1 MERIDPTS
9 TAQTA
14 VEVESEVSVRFRP
27 LAVERIAEGS
37 RSACFVSGP
46 KSVGIDTEKTRL
58 SRSDP
63 AVQNTLDELKRD
75 ANCFL
80 DSSSSLAEFP
90 FNGSIFDEG
99 TATARVYK
107 KIVQPLVIQV
117 TEGISSTVIACGG
130 KGSGKTFTL
139 FGTHDHPGVIF
150 NALQDL
156 FNHIASYRHPASPRT
171 KPQTNAPQ
179 FLAWNL
185 EPHKWLD
192 QEYEFSV
199 RCSYVE
205 IREHAV
211 ADLLH
216 CAADFVPT
224 DILPTLALRRTPKG
238 MPFIEG
244 VTEKPGT
251 SVEDLVRELARAA
264 ALKKARDKL
273 FPERPS
279 SGVVTITVEKA
290 RIGRETQLSSERSS
304 PPRHRSDRN
313 VSEDSLSSFSDS
325 PNPQEFPVQ
334 IPQITR
340 ATLTFVETQ
349 GTEGL
354 ALPDRGAFEN
364 QSLFVMAED
373 LLSLTNSNS
382 GKAASSAW
390 AGSTLTQILYPAVH
404 GDSNLSMIITIDP
417 ADSCLAVSLPTLRFG
432 SRISG
437 GRRRLRVTQISR
449 GNSHLR
455 ALHLTLSRHFRHIQ
469 SVWRKRKDEEEG
481 LQLLRQLDLEQT
493 RARGTD
499 QSWWLPSSAEARD
512 TLSQLE
518 EDLTATRRQ
527 ILVGGTADWSVL
539 EGSRLS
545 NVLSI
550 VSVFQD
556 RRFVRETL
564 GEDTSRRR
572 PDLTLPDSRSERR
585 DLTWNE
591 PGSPE
596 SARLDGLNLVAD
608 VLGELRVMKA
618 SPNPHLTDLF
628 PTSTTLFLSPAS
640 RRLPP
645 PSPYRAAA
653 PVGAFLCPASAP
665 VIHSPSYLDSPTVA
679 ALPRNFPSPASPS
692 GTSAHVSSSRAGV
705 SGVVVSSPS
714 NRTRLVNI
722 TQRQRSMQGLFP
734 PTSPAISPAGF
745 LEASPAWSGSPYR
758 RDCGPLKIAPSQASQ
773 ESLRR
778 MPSAFFPSIVQPA
791 SDPIISSFP
800 LRSGGRSCTPRDA
813 CCPERTDPGFW
824 CSASCQPQSHSS
836 PSAPENAPFTFRA
849 VVTGPVAPL
858 ANLFAQAE
866 PDRKTPCTNFGE
878 RRLFVGAL
886 TLSRASQSNAPRDDV
901 GRAME
906 DLERSLAELR
916 NSFVDREELPCLQ
929 PQTGAEQ
936 SLRVDTVL
944 LSPRSPD
951 SKWPSLPEDA
961 SGALGGQEQE
971 AVTVAAAAAGSPRDC
986 RERGHA
992 TAEGEKQFCV
1002 VATHASG
1009 RSRDVHEAT
1018 VSSGSQSRDAS
1029 EAEGDFGGEL
1039 ERKASTHEAHTTSSF
1054 ESFLESLTHLPEPSA
1069 STPEEKE
1076 ASWERQA
1083 REGPGA
1089 ETNGSQDLLDTA
1101 SRLQD
1106 EIIDLLE
1113 NPCGGPSHAYG
1124 EDLERGEARTLSESL
1139 SGSRVFALTSSVP
1152 LSPRAAP
1159 ASPSEPSALAHRFR
1173 DADPS
1178 EEELGTDRQS
1188 HRDSAVPSPSR
1199 IRVRLSV
1206 EGEEEHQH
1214 MSSRRESP
1222 LSLQSRRASQT
1233 TFIGTPSQLL
1243 FSLAREETDKPRGSA
1258 LRGTEP
1264 GHAGLP
1270 YRPRRYSSS
1279 FSSSSSSSSSSPREF
1294 GETSPKGHLSCHRR
1308 QRGGESWVVSSSQKD
1323 VETDSGFC
1331 LPEPRAE
1338 DRRGDTKQSLYFQGT
1353 LRPWTHFSTPGI
1365 VVPRTEK
1372 TPEERLA
1379 AQRER
1384 LSGRRRGDDSRGQGG
1399 KKHRTSSRERRRGQ
1413 RSSSGSSER
1422 RKEQRERRD
1431 RSAER
1436 TRHTEVDEVK
1446 LLQEKLVELQRQLQ
1460 QKVDRINSLSSSS
1473 CERRPPVS
1481 FVIPAFGSSD
1491 PPTADE
1497 DLYPTD
1503 SLSQPSAAPSVTT
1516 AASSPPPPT
1525 APASVAPNAFAC
1537 AVQSSPTGLQVP
1549 AQPVPVSSFSFPA
1562 SALQRNFSPLSF
1574 IQSVS
1579 GAAPV
1584 VGLASPPVHVF
1595 QGASGQV
1602 LSASSCLSPVVL
1614 TPSTFGVAAAPSA
1627 VVAVNSAVP
1636 VSPPLAEKVPASE
1649 PARCSRCDGTLSE
1662 RSSLSSGEDA
1672 GPTSSDEFQKTDTAC
1687 SHDSSFSFCA
1697 EKNSTEQRQNASS
1710 DQGPSQTG
1718 NRATP
1723 TTPAGLEPTAPV
1735 ASEGGD
1741 TADLKSEG
1749 ILSGF
1754 GAPDRGARL
1763 GVSTSPESRCLQQ
1776 SPRFPSPLE
1785 TQDGGAASE
1794 AVHASAAPPQ
1804 IQSGFHGLYD
1814 QKTPGER
1821 RVSVNSDNE
1830 RCGGYTRFVN
1840 SEHGVYAPSYRG
1852 SAAPVGLTVT
1862 TTSATPGSAYST
1874 SSSFPR
1880 YASPA
1885 AASRPLRASSGAP
1898 AEGMQSEMPRV
1909 VCTIIRDS
1917 QGLPLDLIP
1926 GDGDALKE
1934 SSRVVYPF
1942 SPDSR
1947 GALPGDVTG
1956 HPLPSSIFASHRR
1969 PEPAASMPPLPAS
1982 PLQGSPHFS
1991 RLSASSGAQL
2001 PTPESPSVSAR
2012 RRGLR
2017 CPYTSEAR
2025 EDYRDFEIRQG
2036 WRQSRDPVDADH
2048 FYAGLGGPICLEARE
2063 RSPQKDRGRPAARSA
2078 SRGGI
2083 FADGLFG
2090 FFERKVRDFWDT
2102 RPGATSVPPRRHSRK
2117 EVLAARP
2124 ADDGGSKKFWPN
2136 WYHVLPPPN
2145 HVAFKRRGS
2154 IGDSR
2159 RRSSSGAPTS
2169 PRTRFARDRSLS
2181 VPRGFPKWK
2190 CGQDGPVQS
2199 VVLLDDTPNEKT
2211 EAPSRKTE
2219 EPRRKT
2225 GGEVGA
2231 SEEEPTQPSLSEEEK
2246 SAKTLAEKK
2255 TASKEVTN
2263 KGSATCPVKGMAKD
2277 SNKSDSLES
2286 KPSPATVPSP
2296 TVLAFA
2302 HATPVVFSPQV
2313 VAQGLPGAPGVTPPL
2328 IFDPLWPSP
2337 SLAPAPCLLT
2347 HSALPLVGQQA
2358 IPPVTSPSPA
2368 WTGPGTSGE
2377 ANASAAP
2384 ESCSV
2389 PEGCASFAR
2398 SFGDICRQ
2406 LLGRQTEERKQGAA
2420 ATPMQSLLPKFPF
2433 FMDFKRPPP
2442 GAKPCKK
2449 ARGLWRKTR
2458 ILQFKG
2464 DYRGCIAR
2472 QIGPVA
2478 WIFNAFAGSK
2488 G

>member
-1 MERIDPTS
+1 MVTGTPAIT
-9 TAQTA
+9 T
-14 VEVESEVSVRFRP
+14 VF
-27 LAVERIAEGS
+27 AELCWENPPC
-37 RSACFVSGP
+37 AWKIVFGP
-46 KSVGIDTEKTRL
+46 KSVGIDTEKARL

-63 AVQNTLDELKRD
+63 AVQGTLDQQKRD
-75 ANCFL
+75 AGCFL
-80 DSSSSLAEFP
+80 HSSSSLAEFT
-90 FNGSIFDEG
+90 FSGSIFDEG
-99 TATARVYK
+99 TATTRVYK
-107 KIVQPLVIQV
+107 NIVQPLVIQV

-171 KPQTNAPQ
+171 KPRTNAPQ

-205 IREHAV
+205 IREHAIV
-211 ADLLH
+211 DLLH

-238 MPFIEG
+238 KPFIEG
-244 VTEKPGT
+244 VTERPGT
-251 SVEDLVRELARAA
+251 SVEELVRELARAA

-290 RIGRETQLSSERSS
+290 RIGRKTQLSSERAS
-304 PPRHRSDRN
+304 PPRHGSDRN
-313 VSEDSLSSFSDS
+313 ASENSLSSFSDS
-325 PNPQEFPVQ
+325 PDPQESPIQ

-340 ATLTFVETQ
+340 AALTFVETQ

-354 ALPDRGAFEN
+354 ALPDRGAYEN

-373 LLSLTNSNS
+373 LLSLTNSEN
-382 GKAASSAW
+382 GKAASSSW

-404 GDSNLSMIITIDP
+404 GDSNLSVIITIDP
-417 ADSCLAVSLPTLRFG
+417 ADSCLDVSLPTLRFG

-437 GRRRLRVTQISR
+437 GRRTLRVTQISR
-449 GNSHLR
+449 GSSHLR

-469 SVWRKRKDEEEG
+469 SVRRKRKEDEEG

-493 RARGTD
+493 RATGTD

-518 EDLTATRRQ
+518 EDLTAARRQ
-527 ILVGGTADWSVL
+527 ILVGGAADWSVL

-545 NVLSI
+545 NLLSI
-550 VSVFQD
+550 LSVFHD

-572 PDLTLPDSRSERR
+572 PDLTLPDSPSERR

-591 PGSPE
+591 PVFPE

-618 SPNPHLTDLF
+618 SPNPHLTALLS
-628 PTSTTLFLSPAS
+628 TSTTLSLSPAS
-640 RRLPP
+640 PRLAP
-645 PSPYRAAA
+645 PSSYRVAA
-653 PVGAFLCPASAP
+653 PEGAFLCPASAP
-665 VIHSPSYLDSPTVA
+665 VLHSSSSLHSPTVA
-679 ALPRNFPSPASPS
+679 VLPRNFPSPAPPS
-692 GTSAHVSSSRAGV
+692 GTSEQVGA
-705 SGVVVSSPS
+705 SPS

-734 PTSPAISPAGF
+734 PTSPAVSPAGF
-745 LEASPAWSGSPYR
+745 SPAWAGSLYR
-758 RDCGPLKIAPSQASQ
+758 RDCGPLKTAPSQASQ
-773 ESLRR
+773 EPFRR
-778 MPSAFFPSIVQPA
+778 TPGAFFPSFVQSA
-791 SDPIISSFP
+791 SDPILSSFP
-800 LRSGGRSCTPRDA
+800 LHSGGRVCTPRDA
-813 CCPERTDPGFW
+813 GCPDRTYPGFW
-824 CSASCQPQSHSS
+824 CGASCQPQNQFS
-836 PSAPENAPFTFRA
+836 PPAPENAPFTIRA
-849 VVTGPVAPL
+849 VVTAPVVAPL
-858 ANLFAQAE
+858 ANLFAQAGS
-866 PDRKTPCTNFGE
+866 DRKTSCSNFGE
-878 RRLFVGAL
+878 RRLFVGML
-886 TLSRASQSNAPRDDV
+886 TFSRSSQSNASQDDV
-901 GRAME
+901 DRAME

-916 NSFVDREELPCLQ
+916 NSFVDRKELTSLET
-929 PQTGAEQ
+929 QTGADP

-944 LSPRSPD
+944 LSPGSLD
-951 SKWPSLPEDA
+951 SKWSPLPADA
-961 SGALGGQEQE
+961 SGALGG
-971 AVTVAAAAAGSPRDC
+971 RD
-986 RERGHA
+986 REG
-992 TAEGEKQFCV
+992 GQQFCV
-1002 VATHASG
+1002 VATHAAA
-1009 RSRDVHEAT
+1009 RSRDAREAT
-1018 VSSGSQSRDAS
+1018 LSSSSQSHVSS
-1029 EAEGDFGGEL
+1029 EAEGEVGGEL
-1039 ERKASTHEAHTTSSF
+1039 ERKASTHETNTTSSF
-1054 ESFLESLTHLPEPSA
+1054 EGFLESLTQLPQSNA
-1069 STPEEKE
+1069 LTLEEKE

-1089 ETNGSQDLLDTA
+1089 EADGNQDLLDTA

-1106 EIIDLLE
+1106 EILDLLE
-1113 NPCGGPSHAYG
+1113 NPSGGPSHACG
-1124 EDLERGEARTLSESL
+1124 EVLERGEARTLSESL
-1139 SGSRVFALTSSVP
+1139 SGSRVFELTSSAS
-1152 LSPRAAP
+1152 LSPQVEP
-1159 ASPSEPSALAHRFR
+1159 ASTSEPTAVAHGFR

-1178 EEELGTDRQS
+1178 EEELETNRQS

-1222 LSLQSRRASQT
+1222 LSLQSRRASQA

-1243 FSLAREETDKPRGSA
+1243 FSLDREETGKPRGIA

-1270 YRPRRYSSS
+1270 YRRRRHSSS
-1279 FSSSSSSSSSSPREF
+1279 VSSSSVSSSSSSSSSSPREV
-1294 GETSPKGHLSCHRR
+1294 GGTSSMGHLPCHRR

-1323 VETDSGFC
+1323 VETESGFC

-1338 DRRGDTKQSLYFQGT
+1338 DRRGDTKQGLYFQGT
-1353 LRPWTHFSTPGI
+1353 LRPWTHLSTPGI

-1379 AQRER
+1379 AQRAR
-1384 LSGRRRGDDSRGQGG
+1384 LSGRRRGDDSRGQGD
-1399 KKHRTSSRERRRGQ
+1399 KKHRTSSRERRRVQ

-1422 RKEQRERRD
+1422 REEQRERRD
-1431 RSAER
+1431 RSVER
-1436 TRHTEVDEVK
+1436 TRPTEVDEVK

-1460 QKVDRINSLSSSS
+1460 QKVDRINSLSSNA

-1481 FVIPAFGSSD
+1481 FVIPAFGSSELKTGD
-1491 PPTADE
+1491 K
-1497 DLYPTD
+1497 DLYPTGF
-1503 SLSQPSAAPSVTT
+1503 LSQPSALPPVTT
-1516 AASSPPPPT
+1516 AASSTPPPT
-1525 APASVAPNAFAC
+1525 APASPAPNAFPC
-1537 AVQSSPTGLQVP
+1537 TVQSSPTGLQVP
-1549 AQPVPVSSFSFPA
+1549 AQPAPASSFSFPA

-1584 VGLASPPVHVF
+1584 VGLASPPVHVL
-1595 QGASGQV
+1595 QGASSQV

-1614 TPSTFGVAAAPSA
+1614 TPSTFGLAAAPSA
-1627 VVAVNSAVP
+1627 VVAFNSAAP
-1636 VSPPLAEKVPASE
+1636 ASHPLAEKIPE
-1649 PARCSRCDGTLSE
+1649 PARCSTCDGTLSE
-1662 RSSLSSGEDA
+1662 RSSSSLSSGEEA
-1672 GPTSSDEFQKTDTAC
+1672 VPASSDEFQKTDTAC
-1687 SHDSSFSFCA
+1687 SHDSSFSFRA
-1697 EKNSTEQRQNASS
+1697 EKKSSEQRENASS
-1710 DQGPSQTG
+1710 EQGP
-1718 NRATP
+1718 NA
-1723 TTPAGLEPTAPV
+1723 PA

-1741 TADLKSEG
+1741 TAVLKGEG
-1749 ILSGF
+1749 SLSGF
-1754 GAPDRGARL
+1754 GVSGGGATLR
-1763 GVSTSPESRCLQQ
+1763 VSTSPESRRLQ

-1794 AVHASAAPPQ
+1794 AVHASAAPSQ
-1804 IQSGFHGLYD
+1804 IQSGIHGLYD
-1814 QKTPGER
+1814 QQTPGER
-1821 RVSVNSDNE
+1821 RVYVNSDNE
-1830 RCGGYTRFVN
+1830 RCGGYTRFAN
-1840 SEHGVYAPSYRG
+1840 SAQGVCAPSYGG
-1852 SAAPVGLTVT
+1852 SPAPVGVTVT
-1862 TTSATPGSAYST
+1862 TTSATPGNAYSA
-1874 SSSFPR
+1874 SSLFPR

-1885 AASRPLRASSGAP
+1885 AASRPLGASSRAP

-1917 QGLPLDLIP
+1917 KGLPLDLIP
-1926 GDGDALKE
+1926 GDGHPLRE

-1956 HPLPSSIFASHRR
+1956 QPLPSSIFASHRR
-1969 PEPAASMPPLPAS
+1969 PEPAASMPPRPAS
-1982 PLQGSPHFS
+1982 PLQGSLHFP

-2001 PTPESPSVSAR
+2001 RTPESPSASTR
-2012 RRGLR
+2012 RCGLR

-2036 WRQSRDPVDADH
+2036 WRQSRKPVDADF
-2048 FYAGLGGPICLEARE
+2048 FYAGLGGPIRLEARE

-2083 FADGLFG
+2083 FGDGLFG
-2090 FFERKVRDFWDT
+2090 FFERKVRDFWET
-2102 RPGATSVPPRRHSRK
+2102 RPGATSVPPRRPSRK
-2117 EVLAARP
+2117 AVLVARP

-2145 HVAFKRRGS
+2145 HVEFKRRGS

-2159 RRSSSGAPTS
+2159 RRSYSGGPPS
-2169 PRTRFARDRSLS
+2169 PQTRISRDRSLS

-2199 VVLLDDTPNEKT
+2199 VVLLDESPNEKT
-2211 EAPSRKTE
+2211 EPPSRKTQ
-2219 EPRRKT
+2219 EPRRTT
-2225 GGEVGA
+2225 GGEGGA
-2231 SEEEPTQPSLSEEEK
+2231 SKEKPTQPSLSEEDGKSEK
-2246 SAKTLAEKK
+2246 ILGKKK

-2263 KGSATCPVKGMAKD
+2263 ESAATCPKGMAKD
-2277 SNKSDSLES
+2277 SNKSGSRES
-2286 KPSPATVPSP
+2286 KASPATVASP
-2296 TVLAFA
+2296 TLLAFA
-2302 HATPVVFSPQV
+2302 QSTPVVFSPQV
-2313 VAQGLPGAPGVTPPL
+2313 VAQGLPGAPGATPPL
-2328 IFDPLWPSP
+2328 IFDPLWPGS
-2337 SLAPAPCLLT
+2337 SLSPAPCLLT
-2347 HSALPLVGQQA
+2347 HSALPVVGQQA
-2358 IPPVTSPSPA
+2358 IPLVNAPSPA
-2368 WTGPGTSGE
+2368 STGPGMCGKADAT
-2377 ANASAAP
+2377 AAP

-2389 PEGCASFAR
+2389 PESCASFAR

-2420 ATPMQSLLPKFPF
+2420 ATPTQSLLPKFPF

-2442 GAKPCKK
+2442 GAKP
-2449 ARGLWRKTR
+2449 
-2458 ILQFKG
+2458 
-2464 DYRGCIAR
+2464 YP
-2472 QIGPVA
+2472 GPVFE
-2478 WIFNAFAGSK
+2478 IGVLKSSK
-2488 G
+2488 